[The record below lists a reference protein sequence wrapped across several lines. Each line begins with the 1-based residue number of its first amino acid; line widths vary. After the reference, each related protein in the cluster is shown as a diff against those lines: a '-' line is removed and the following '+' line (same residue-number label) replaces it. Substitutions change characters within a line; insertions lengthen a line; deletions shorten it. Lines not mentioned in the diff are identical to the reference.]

1 MRYIILTL
9 TLLFG
14 LSSFSQ
20 SQTINGIT
28 FDAPIGYVKS
38 DNLTWTKNN
47 NVLRI
52 MALDRIPSSS
62 LQPIVE
68 QDTRYTKHYKTYD
81 FKYNGKVHKIGVH
94 TSNNGL
100 IQAQLAV
107 NKGDSC
113 YVIMTA
119 VEPES
124 LNASNIT
131 KVESTI
137 EEIYFNMGFV
147 VPRINP

>member
-1 MRYIILTL
+1 MKKLLSI
-9 TLLFG
+9 LLFVS
-14 LSSFSQ
+14 LTSFSQ
-20 SQTINGIT
+20 PQSINGISI
-28 FDAPIGYVKS
+28 DAPKGYVKS
-38 DNLTWTKNN
+38 GNLEWKNYN
-47 NVLRI
+47 NVLRVI
-52 MALDRIPSSS
+52 VLERIPSSS
-62 LQPIVE
+62 LKLIVE

-100 IQAQLAV
+100 IQAHLAV

>member
-52 MALDRIPSSS
+52 VALDRVPSSS
-62 LQPIVE
+62 LQAIVE
-68 QDTRYTKHYKTYD
+68 QDTRYTKHFRTYD
-81 FKYNGKVHKIGVH
+81 FKYNGKTHKLGVH
-94 TSNNGL
+94 NSNNGL
-100 IQAQLAV
+100 VQGQLAV
-107 NKGDSC
+107 NKKDHC
-113 YVIMTA
+113 YIIMIALEPKSLTA
-119 VEPES
+119 ENSV
-124 LNASNIT
+124 
-131 KVESTI
+131 KVESVL
-137 EEIYFNMGFV
+137 EELFYMIGFT